1 MYGSIPPPGV
11 EGGCLMGGHL
21 MEAQLYTGWYLIP
34 IQQLNLVKMGTGD
47 IFNIDDTLILPLSLL
62 IEINPYLL
70 QICTSYHLVIVQS
83 VKLS

>member
-1 MYGSIPPPGV
+1 
-11 EGGCLMGGHL
+11 
-21 MEAQLYTGWYLIP
+21 MEAQLYTGYYLIP

-47 IFNIDDTLILPLSLL
+47 IFKIDDTQILLLPLSLL

-70 QICTSYHLVIVQS
+70 QICTSYHLFIVQS